1 MAAREAGTFA
11 DHFSALAADYRRYRP
26 DYPRRLWHEL
36 SQRAPGRK
44 AAWDCGCGSGQAAL
58 GLAEFFGRVIATAAS
73 AEQIARARSHRNL
86 TYRVAPA
93 EASGLADADV
103 DLVVVAQA
111 LHWFN
116 VEAFYREA
124 RRVLVPG
131 GLLVVGYGWLSVNP
145 PIDRLLHYFY
155 AGILGP
161 WWPPE
166 RRILDQGYR
175 TLPFPFKELPAP
187 CLMLRAE
194 WDFSQLCGY
203 LETWSALKNYRS
215 SQGRDPLA
223 PLLPALGRLWGD
235 PHQKRL
241 VTWPLFLRLGRV
253 D

>member
-1 MAAREAGTFA
+1 V
-11 DHFSALAADYRRYRP
+11 
-26 DYPRRLWHEL
+26 
-36 SQRAPGRK
+36 
-44 AAWDCGCGSGQAAL
+44 
-58 GLAEFFGRVIATAAS
+58 LAELLGRVIATDAS

-175 TLPFPFKELPAP
+175 TLPFPFKELPVTR
-187 CLMLRAE
+187 LTLRAE
-194 WDFSQLCGY
+194 WDFSQLRGY

-223 PLLPALGRLWGD
+223 PLLPPLVRLWGD

>member
-1 MAAREAGTFA
+1 MGEVNVFA
-11 DHFSALAADYRRYRP
+11 DHFSALAEGYRQYRP

-58 GLAEFFGRVIATAAS
+58 GVAEFFGRVMATDAS
-73 AEQIARARSHRNL
+73 AEQIARARRHPKV
-86 TYRVAPA
+86 TYNVAPA
-93 EASGLADADV
+93 EASGLADAEV

-111 LHWFN
+111 LHWFD

-131 GLLVVGYGWLSVNP
+131 GLLAVVGYDWLSVNP
-145 PIDRLLHYFY
+145 PIDRLLHHFY

-175 TLPFPFKELPAP
+175 TLPFPFPELSAP
-187 CLMLRAE
+187 RLTLRAE
-194 WDFSQLCGY
+194 WDLSQLRGY

-215 SQGRDPLA
+215 SQGSDPLA
-223 PLLPALGRLWGD
+223 PLLPALVRLWGD
-235 PHQKRL
+235 PRRKRL

>member
-1 MAAREAGTFA
+1 MREVRAFA
-11 DHFSALAADYRRYRP
+11 DHFSALAAGYRQYRP
-26 DYPRRLWHEL
+26 DYPRRLWQEL
-36 SQRAPGRK
+36 SQRAPGRNTV
-44 AAWDCGCGSGQAAL
+44 WDCGCGSGQAAL
-58 GLAEFFGRVIATAAS
+58 GLADFFGRVVATDAS
-73 AEQIARARSHRNL
+73 AEQIARARCHPNV

-93 EASGLADADV
+93 EASGLADAEV

-131 GLLVVGYGWLSVNP
+131 GLLAVVGYGWLSVNP
-145 PIDRLLHYFY
+145 PIDCLLHHFY

-175 TLPFPFKELPAP
+175 TLSFPFPELPAP
-187 CLMLRAE
+187 RLTLRAE
-194 WDFSQLCGY
+194 WDFSQLHGY

-223 PLLPALGRLWGD
+223 PLLPALTLLWGD
-235 PHQKRL
+235 PRQKRL
-241 VTWPLFLRLGRV
+241 VTWPLFLRLGHV